1 MLWLL
6 FLVSYIGQHD
16 TYAQQPTINLQVPA
30 IDLCFL
36 VGTCGRNN
44 QGGSGGAPAPEVTF
58 VEGKIFLR
66 STTQTAKAI
75 FTNSGQWIE
84 SNNLKNNLVYLFAND
99 NGAKNW
105 YDAERFCES
114 NGGYLAEP
122 YTSQEADFLRN
133 YAAQQPQANWWIG
146 NLNLLI

>member
-1 MLWLL
+1 ME
-6 FLVSYIGQHD
+6 Q
-16 TYAQQPTINLQVPA
+16 
-30 IDLCFL
+30 
-36 VGTCGRNN
+36 
-44 QGGSGGAPAPEVTF
+44 
-58 VEGKIFLR
+58 LR
-66 STTQTAKAI
+66 FTMQISTAI

-84 SNNLKNNLVYLFAND
+84 SNNLKNNLLYLFAND

-122 YTSQEADFLRN
+122 YTSQEANFLRN

-146 NLNLLI
+146 NLNLL